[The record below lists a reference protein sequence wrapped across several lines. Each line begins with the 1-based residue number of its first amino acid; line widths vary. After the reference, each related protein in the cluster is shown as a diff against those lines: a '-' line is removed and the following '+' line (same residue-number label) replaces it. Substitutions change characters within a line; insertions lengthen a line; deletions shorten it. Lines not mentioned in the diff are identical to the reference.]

1 MKKMKMHHMLML
13 VAVVGGGYL
22 VYRYY
27 KSQKVALPSAQK
39 VALPSAQKVALP
51 SASGAKSQFTG
62 AELPRTY

>member
-27 KSQKVALPSAQK
+27 KSQKVAA
-39 VALPSAQKVALP
+39 P

>member
-27 KSQKVALPSAQK
+27 KSQKVALPSASGAK
-39 VALPSAQKVALP
+39 VALPSV
-51 SASGAKSQFTG
+51 SGAKSQFTG